1 MTLGA
6 CRIFVIECLSY
17 NSSRDEASGD
27 LNTEYKA
34 VEFVTDVSFFYS
46 SDFHLPRETDL

>member
-6 CRIFVIECLSY
+6 CRIFLIECLSY
-17 NSSRDEASGD
+17 NSNRDEASGD

-34 VEFVTDVSFFYS
+34 VEFVTDVSF
-46 SDFHLPRETDL
+46 LTT